1 VKYGQQRVETSADVP
16 VSVTDGATPVA
27 FPAPTGPVAVFA
39 VEPPFLAPGDQAT
52 FTADEI
58 PHARYTWLFGDGTA
72 ARGRRVTHKFP
83 DAFGTALDD
92 VNGAGRFRVLLHV
105 ETGDQKQD
113 WAAQGVVVVAKWHDP
128 APTTGPNVQ
137 GLTWRLYPGTWSELP
152 DLTKE
157 TAIFEGESPNLL
169 ADAHG
174 FTRYTAAWDGYLD
187 IPVDGGYTFHLLAR
201 DGARVVIDGIQV
213 AKTGPPFAQVC
224 GAQGNAMRYDRGSL
238 GLRAGLHSIHIEDLH
253 SVSQDGPRLLWE
265 GPGLP
270 PTDIPN
276 AAFLHP
282 RAVVTP

>member
-1 VKYGQQRVETSADVP
+1 MKSPTRTTPGSSATAQLP
-16 VSVTDGATPVA
+16 AAAASPTNSPTPS
-27 FPAPTGPVAVFA
+27 APT
-39 VEPPFLAPGDQAT
+39 
-52 FTADEI
+52 
-58 PHARYTWLFGDGTA
+58 
-72 ARGRRVTHKFP
+72 
-83 DAFGTALDD
+83 LDD

-113 WAAQGVVVVAKWHDP
+113 WSAQGIVVVAKWHDP
-128 APTTGPNVQ
+128 APTTGPNVP
-137 GLTWRLYPGTWSELP
+137 GLNWRLYPGTWTELP

-157 TAIFEGESPNLL
+157 TALFEGESPNLL

-174 FTRYTAAWDGYLD
+174 FTRYAVAWDGSLD

-224 GAQGNAMRYDRGSL
+224 GAPGNAMRYDRGSL
-238 GLRAGLHSIHIEDLH
+238 GLRAGLHSIHIESLH
-253 SVSQDGPRLLWE
+253 SVSQGTPRLLWE